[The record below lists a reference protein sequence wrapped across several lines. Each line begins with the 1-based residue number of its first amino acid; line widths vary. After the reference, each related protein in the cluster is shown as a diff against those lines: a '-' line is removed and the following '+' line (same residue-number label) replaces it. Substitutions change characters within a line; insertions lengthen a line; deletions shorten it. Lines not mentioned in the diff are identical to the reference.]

1 MGFIGDWII
10 FSFKI
15 LISGLLS
22 GSIGWQFSDK
32 ESVVDLRAYV
42 ITGILSTMLVVA
54 AQHSDKGSQELM
66 LGFVIGGILVAIA
79 LISAKLT
86 TESAPG
92 LGIFTGIKLI
102 YAASI
107 GILVGSGRIVE
118 SVIAA
123 LVGYIVLNHLDL
135 SKNSQKDE
143 LDS

>member
-22 GSIGWQFSDK
+22 GSIGWQFSNK
-32 ESVVDLRAYV
+32 GSAVDLRAYV

-54 AQHSDKGSQELM
+54 VRHSDKSSQDLM
-66 LGFVIGGILVAIA
+66 LGFVIGGILVAVA
-79 LISAKLT
+79 LISTKLSV
-86 TESAPG
+86 ESSG
-92 LGIFTGIKLI
+92 SGIYTGIKLI
-102 YAASI
+102 YSASL

-118 SVIAA
+118 SIIATI
-123 LVGYIVLNHLDL
+123 VGYIVLNHLDIG
-135 SKNSQKDE
+135 KNSPEDE

>member
-22 GSIGWQFSDK
+22 GSIGWQPKDEGSGI
-32 ESVVDLRAYV
+32 DLRAYV
-42 ITGILSTMLVVA
+42 IAGILSTMLVVT
-54 AQHSDKGSQELM
+54 AQQADKSSQDLT
-66 LGFVIGGILVAIA
+66 LGFVIGGILVAVA
-79 LISAKLT
+79 LISTKLNS
-86 TESAPG
+86 ELLSG

-102 YAASI
+102 DSASL
-107 GILVGSGRIVE
+107 GIMVGAGRIVE
-118 SVIAA
+118 AIIAGV
-123 LVGYIVLNHLDL
+123 VGYIVLNHLDL

>member
-123 LVGYIVLNHLDL
+123 LVGYIVLNHLDIG
-135 SKNSQKDE
+135 KTPPKDDLE
-143 LDS
+143 S